1 MITSFVNISEY
12 CVIEYRLT
20 PLGEYAPELISST
33 FYKLINGHTSA
44 RQIYNTDGFQ
54 STTRNS
60 RDLTVVSVGGSKAI
74 YLDPNL
80 SPIYTSFDPLLTQTE
95 IDSDFSSNLVFDT
108 VRVHFASGFNF
119 QEVQNVILGVKQT
132 LNDLS
137 QLQLASILLDAQTAQ
152 EVFTFNPQPLFLGN
166 SVYDKY
172 VEIKVPSMPWMN
184 YDFTELGTSSF
195 EHQIT
200 DGIGFIKDSPI
211 TVFFAEAAYEE
222 YNAPNNITYDRYQI
236 SNYVEAPIYQTNKF
250 DGLGCHIAEAEDGD
264 YIEFFATW
272 QDAFPDSLIATL
284 NDSGADQDWI
294 ISHQLQVYEQV
305 GGSTIPAGNLIVYQE
320 NNFDLPLSYRP
331 IIRNAGF
338 AVAMSIDYTIRLL
351 NRKNGEQVIRTGSL
365 SVINPNKY
373 GRSLMKLSFQD
384 GPQSMRVYNK
394 IIQPNFQTGSIFA
407 PSLTQ
412 TNTPTA
418 STSAATV
425 QVIEKKISE
434 KIPVKQS
441 GIRISQKNAL
451 KTQGSETDEVI
462 YGQGRLTIPI
472 DPTDNLIKFTVYQT
486 NLLDNTKQDRFDL
499 NTNSEFKLVFGKTTD
514 FVFAT
519 VTDQL
524 LTDPAKGEICFRIP
538 KESAKSLL
546 ETEDTQFYIAI
557 VSKVDGTETLL
568 YTGKWTASNNYSDVI
583 TAEEDAANALVNEQL
598 IAELKK
604 RVDELTA
611 ANEALQ
617 DQLSEGAASNGPAT
631 TPTNVNTAAAAGAA
645 PSQTA
650 SAGGSSVNPQQT
662 G

>member
-1 MITSFVNISEY
+1 MITSFVNISDY
-12 CVIEYRLT
+12 CIAEYRLT
-20 PLGEYAPELISST
+20 PLGEYSPELISST
-33 FYKLINGHTSA
+33 FYRLVNGHTSS
-44 RQIYNTDGFQ
+44 RQIYNTDGYQ
-54 STTRNS
+54 SITKNS

-108 VRVHFASGFNF
+108 VRFHFASGFNF
-119 QEVQNVILGVKQT
+119 QEIKNVIFGVKQT

-137 QLQLASILLDAQTAQ
+137 QLQLSNIVLDAQTAQ
-152 EVFTFNPQPLFLGN
+152 EIFVFNPQPLFIAN
-166 SVYDKY
+166 TIYDKY
-172 VEIKVPSMPWMN
+172 VEIKIPSMPWMN

-200 DGIGFIKDSPI
+200 DGIGFIKNSPI
-211 TVFFAEAAYEE
+211 TVYFAEAAYEE

-250 DGLGCHIAEAEDGD
+250 DGLGCHIIEATDGD

-272 QDAFPDSLIATL
+272 QNAFPDALISTL
-284 NDSGADQDWI
+284 NDSGVDQDWI

-320 NNFDLPLSYRP
+320 DNFDLPLSYRP

-338 AVAMSIDYTIRLL
+338 AVAMSIDYTVRLL
-351 NRKNGEQVIRTGSL
+351 NRKTGEQVIRTGAL

-373 GRSLMKLSFQD
+373 GRNLTKLSFTD

-407 PSLTQ
+407 PTLTQ

-418 STSAATV
+418 GTSGAQV

-486 NLLDNTKQDRFDL
+486 NLLDNTKQDRYDL
-499 NTNSEFKLVFGKTTD
+499 NSNSEFKLVFGKTTD

-524 LTDPAKGEICFRIP
+524 LNNPSQGEICFRIP
-538 KESAKSLL
+538 KESAKALL

-568 YTGKWTASNNYSDVI
+568 YTGKWTASNNYSDLI
-583 TAEEDAANALVNEQL
+583 TAEEDAANALVSEQL
-598 IAELKK
+598 IAELRK
-604 RVDELTA
+604 RVEELTA

-617 DQLSEGAASNGPAT
+617 SQPSNSAAASTGQAQT
-631 TPTNVNTAAAAGAA
+631 APTVNTAAASGVP

-650 SAGGSSVNPQQT
+650 SSGGSSVSPF
-662 G
+662 